1 MLHYRFKHY
10 FFLFTFLLTS
20 ASAFSQVSPNR
31 KTAKTKPTGPSAKA
45 GNFINV
51 NVAPY
56 PATGYFPEQLVK
68 DILINGGSTCTTANI
83 SNVTVSPNHTIF
95 NPDRFW
101 GYFNRGTADFP
112 FKDGIV
118 LTTGYAKDAGNSFT
132 TDMSGQVDSGSDPD
146 LVAATNPTVELKDAV
161 SLEFDFVPN
170 STQVRFNYIFASEEY
185 SGGYPCQGFSDAFA
199 LLLKKVGD
207 PTYTNLAVLPG
218 NAGPV
223 SATNIVPSGPGFS
236 CGPINEAYFAGINVP
251 HLGINYAGRTIP
263 LTAIA
268 TVIPGET
275 YHFKMVI
282 ADGKDQSLD
291 SAVFLEG
298 GSFDV
303 GVKIVDENGATLPG
317 TINMCD
323 NTPKTLKALLELV
336 PGMTFQWYKDGVLIP
351 GATSAIYVATEPGVY
366 LIKVMT
372 PGSQCPGEATVKVIG
387 GTSPTVQD
395 AVLKLCTTPA
405 VTTFNL
411 DAAIPMITTT
421 PGAVVRFY
429 SKLPDAQ
436 AQNNNNIK
444 NTTSYNGTDG
454 EVLHVLVTNGG
465 FCSRIATLT
474 LNKEATPTAGLNV
487 AKLKICLGESV
498 LMTATG
504 GVTYEW
510 KDTASV
516 TDGTRTV
523 SPTKTTTYS
532 VYAIGAQGCK
542 SPTPAEVTIE
552 VVPAIVSTLKGGH
565 ICEGDRITLDAGSG
579 PGYTYEWNTG
589 DTTQSISVNK
599 PGEYTVTI
607 KNGVCSKEF
616 KTQVI
621 KAVVPEIIKVNYNDR
636 GTMILTASNPSN
648 GVLEYSVDNGL
659 TWQASNTFTNVPKN
673 EIISIRV
680 RVKNTSCVGFLEYF
694 TFVMKNVI
702 TPNGDNINDIIDFR
716 GIVKYKG
723 FSGMIFDRY
732 GKEVFRAEKFR
743 PYWDGYFQ
751 GKRLPSSS
759 YWYQV
764 TFEDPASKLPT
775 VKTGWILLKN
785 IE

>member
-1 MLHYRFKHY
+1 M
-10 FFLFTFLLTS
+10 TFLLTS
-20 ASAFSQVSPNR
+20 VTVFSQVAPGRGPS
-31 KTAKTKPTGPSAKA
+31 KIKPTGASLKA
-45 GNFINV
+45 GNFIDV

-83 SNVTVSPNHTIF
+83 TNVTVSPNHTIF
-95 NPDRFW
+95 DNDRFW
-101 GYFNRGTADFP
+101 GYFNRGTANFP

-118 LTTGYAKDAGNSFT
+118 LTTGYAKDAGNSFNN
-132 TDMSGQVDSGSDPD
+132 DMSKEPAGSGSDPD
-146 LVAATNPTVELKDAV
+146 LVAATNATVELKDAV

-185 SGGYPCQGFSDAFA
+185 SGGYPCSGFSDAFA

-218 NAGPV
+218 GAGPV
-223 SATNIVPSGPGFS
+223 SATNIVPASLS
-236 CGPINEAYFAGINVP
+236 CGPINEAYFGGMNVP

-282 ADGKDQSLD
+282 ADAKDHSLD

-298 GSFDV
+298 GSFDI
-303 GVKIVDENGATLPG
+303 GVKIVDETGANLPP

-323 NTPKTLKALLELV
+323 NSPKTLKAQLEMV

-351 GATSAIYVATEPGVY
+351 GATNVVYIATEPGVY
-366 LIKVMT
+366 TIKVMV
-372 PGSQCPGEATVKVIG
+372 PGSQCPGEAKITVIG
-387 GTSPTVQD
+387 GTSPTVQN
-395 AVLKLCTTPA
+395 AVLKLCTTPT

-411 DAAIPMITTT
+411 ETAIPMITTT
-421 PGAVVRFY
+421 PGAVTRFY
-429 SKLPDAQ
+429 TTLADAQ
-436 AQNNNNIK
+436 AQNNNYIK
-444 NTTSYNGTDG
+444 NLTTYDGTDG
-454 EVLHVLVTNGG
+454 QVLQVLVTNGG
-465 FCSRIATLT
+465 FCSRMATLT

-542 SPTPAEVTIE
+542 SATPAEVTVE
-552 VVPAIVSTLKGGH
+552 VVPVIVSTLKGGH
-565 ICEGDRITLDAGSG
+565 ICEGDRLILDAGSG

-589 DTTQSISVNK
+589 EKTQSISVNK

-607 KNGVCSKEF
+607 NNGVCSKEF

-621 KAVVPEIIKVNYNDR
+621 KAIVPQIINVNYNDR

-648 GVLEYSVDNGL
+648 GILEYSVDNGV
-659 TWQASNTFTNVPKN
+659 TWQVSNIFTNVPKN
-673 EIISIRV
+673 EIIAIRV
-680 RVKNTSCVGFLEYF
+680 RVKNTSCVGFIEYF
-694 TFVMKNVI
+694 TFVMRNVI

-716 GIVKYKG
+716 GIIGYKD
-723 FSGMIFDRY
+723 FSGKIFDRY
-732 GKEVFRAEKFR
+732 GKEVFKAEKVR

-751 GKRLPSSS
+751 GKRLLSSS

-764 TFEDPASKLPT
+764 TFEDPASKLLT

>member
-1 MLHYRFKHY
+1 MLTYRFKHY
-10 FFLFTFLLTS
+10 LFLLTFLLTS
-20 ASAFSQVSPNR
+20 ATVFSQVSPR
-31 KTAKTKPTGPSAKA
+31 GKVAKVMPTGPSLKA
-45 GNFINV
+45 ANFIDV
-51 NVAPY
+51 NVPPY
-56 PATGYFPEQLVK
+56 PASGYFPEQIVK

-83 SNVTVSPNHTIF
+83 TNVKVTPNHTIF
-95 NPDRFW
+95 DNNRFW
-101 GYFNRGTADFP
+101 GYFNRGTANFP

-118 LTTGYAKDAGNSFT
+118 LTTGYAKDAGNIFT
-132 TDMSGQVDSGSDPD
+132 GTMDGDVGTESDPD
-146 LVAATNPTVELKDAV
+146 LVAATNPPAGTTLKDAV

-185 SGGYPCQGFSDAFA
+185 SGSYPCSGFSDAFA

-223 SATNIVPSGPGFS
+223 SVTNIVPSSLS
-236 CGPINEAYFAGINVP
+236 CGPINEAYFAGVNVP

-275 YHFKMVI
+275 YHFKMVL
-282 ADGKDQSLD
+282 ADGIDHRLD

-298 GSFDV
+298 GSFDI
-303 GVKIVDENGATLPG
+303 GVKIIDETGANLPP

-323 NTPKTLKALLELV
+323 NSPKTLKAQVELA
-336 PGMTFQWYKDGVLIP
+336 PGTTFQWYKDGVLIP
-351 GATSAIYVATEPGVY
+351 GATNVVYIATEPGVY
-366 LIKVMT
+366 TIKVMV
-372 PGSQCPGEATVKVIG
+372 PGSQCPGEAKITVIG

-395 AVLKLCTTPA
+395 AVLKLCTTPT

-411 DAAIPMITTT
+411 ETAIPMITTT
-421 PGAVVRFY
+421 PGVVTRFY
-429 SKLPDAQ
+429 TKLTDAQ

-444 NTTSYNGTDG
+444 NVTNYDGTDG
-454 EVLHVLVTNGG
+454 EVLHVLVSNGG
-465 FCSRIATLT
+465 FCSKIVTLT

-504 GVTYEW
+504 GVTYQW

-542 SPTPAEVTIE
+542 SATPAEVTVE
-552 VVPAIVSTLKGGH
+552 VIPAIVSTLKGGQ
-565 ICEGDRITLDAGSG
+565 ICEGDRIALDAGSG
-579 PGYTYEWNTG
+579 PGYTYLWSTG
-589 DTTQSISVNK
+589 ETTPIISVNK
-599 PGEYTVTI
+599 PGEYSVI
-607 KNGVCSKEF
+607 IDNGVCSKEF

-621 KAVVPEIIKVNYNDR
+621 KAIVPQIINVNYNDR

-648 GVLEYSVDNGL
+648 GILEYSVDNGL
-659 TWQASNTFTNVPKN
+659 TWQASNVFTNVPKN
-673 EIISIRV
+673 EIITIRV
-680 RVKNTSCVGFLEYF
+680 KVKNTSCIGFLEYF

-716 GIVKYKG
+716 GIIGYKD
-723 FSGMIFDRY
+723 FSGQIFDRY
-732 GKEVFRAEKFR
+732 GKEVFKAEKVR
-743 PYWDGYFQ
+743 PYWDGFFQ

-764 TFEDPASKLPT
+764 IFEDPASKLPT